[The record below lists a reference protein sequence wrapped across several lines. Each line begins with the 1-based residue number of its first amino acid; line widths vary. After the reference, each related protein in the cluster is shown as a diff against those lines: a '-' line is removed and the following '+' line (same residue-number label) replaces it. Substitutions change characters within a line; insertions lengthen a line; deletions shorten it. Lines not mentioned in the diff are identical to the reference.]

1 MKRFFIASATL
12 NVLLIAGLIV
22 IGVYT
27 SFWTDITSRIGWTK
41 KRIVFNQKAEDCLR
55 GWTKSLESLHDT
67 VDVTFWGNS
76 ITYGGDFD
84 QAFPQLKICNLGY
97 PSDDLSGM
105 QKRIAQIKA
114 LHPKLLF
121 IMAGTNNLSTFNEKS
136 FKCDYSELVT
146 EIKRNVPD
154 VKIYVQ
160 SILPYNSNLCKVKFK
175 FDRNT
180 ATIKANEIIRTISEE
195 NDLNYVDLYSL
206 YVEGEGQLQE
216 SLTVD
221 GVHLKNEAYER
232 WYNEIEKYIYD

>member
-1 MKRFFIASATL
+1 MKRFLIVSTIL
-12 NVLLIAGLIV
+12 NVLLVVGVVA

-27 SFWTDITSRIGWTK
+27 SFWTDIASRIGWTN

-55 GWTKSLESLHDT
+55 GWTKSLESLHDN
-67 VDVTFWGNS
+67 VDVAFLGNS

-136 FKCDYSELVT
+136 FKCDYSGLVT

-154 VKIYVQ
+154 VEIYVQ
-160 SILPYNSNLCKVKFK
+160 SILPYNSNLCEVKFK

-180 ATIKANEIIRTISEE
+180 ATIKANEIIRMISEE

-206 YVEGEGQLQE
+206 YVDEEGQLQE

-221 GVHLKNEAYER
+221 GVHLKNNAYER
-232 WYNEIEKYIYD
+232 WYNEIGKYIYD

>member
-1 MKRFFIASATL
+1 MKRYLIASATL
-12 NVLLIAGLIV
+12 NVLFVAGLIV

-27 SFWTDITSRIGWTK
+27 SFWTDIASRIGLTN

-67 VDVTFWGNS
+67 VDLAFLGNS

-136 FKCDYSELVT
+136 FKCDYNELIT
-146 EIKRNVPD
+146 EIKKNVPN
-154 VKIYVQ
+154 VEIYIQ
-160 SILPYNSNLCKVKFK
+160 SILPYNSNLCEVKFK
-175 FDRNT
+175 IERHT
-180 ATIKANEIIRTISEE
+180 AITKANEIIKKISEE
-195 NDLNYVDLYSL
+195 SGVNYIDLYSL
-206 YVEGEGQLQE
+206 YVDEEGQLQE

-232 WYNEIEKYIYD
+232 WYNEIGKYIYD